1 MPAEEVLVLPFPQSQ
16 SQRSPRGNCSECL
29 SQAVRF
35 LVMSLVE
42 IPWISSPAVADIYQ
56 AKSTG
61 ALTTSLSLCLL
72 SLFKRNNM
80 KYLAEAKALMQFF
93 YHTLRNCLSVSLE
106 GPEYFPPFQ
115 NNLPALLLQRTRN
128 RTVGSPSPFLLSFQE
143 QKFWIITPK
152 ILSWAIPRSHSFKGP
167 EIFNLHIMLLI
178 IK

>member
-1 MPAEEVLVLPFPQSQ
+1 MPAEEVLVLPFPQLQ

-42 IPWISSPAVADIYQ
+42 ISWISSPAAADISQ

-61 ALTTSLSLCLL
+61 AQTSSLSLHLL

-80 KYLAEAKALMQFF
+80 KYLAEAKALIQFF
-93 YHTLRNCLSVSLE
+93 YHTSRNCLSVSLE

-115 NNLPALLLQRTRN
+115 NNLPALLLQITGN
-128 RTVGSPSPFLLSFQE
+128 RTVGSPSPFFLSLRAE
-143 QKFWIITPK
+143 
-152 ILSWAIPRSHSFKGP
+152 ILDYYT
-167 EIFNLHIMLLI
+167 
-178 IK
+178 